1 MDYHLIICSLIFIF
15 AIASFCWG
23 KLSMATTS
31 MTSLVLLMLTG
42 CLDASTAAAN
52 FGNANALLMV
62 SMGVVA
68 AAFGKTQFVDKLASG
83 VGKMANGSV
92 TKVTAGYVLMAAVL
106 TQFIASPTTVFAIVA
121 PLAGATLDSLGMSR
135 SKVMFPVALT
145 ALVCCVVL
153 PFGSG
158 ATTFSQLNGY
168 LEASEYTTYAVELL
182 DPMKARLPL
191 MIVCI
196 LYSIFI
202 APRTCPENP
211 VVPITFMHQ
220 HNAKKEPLPR
230 FQEISALVVFFGCTI
245 ALVFAAKLGLKP
257 WQVTVTAALLMVLTG
272 VLKPKEAVSV
282 MPIWLY
288 LLFVGAL
295 SIGSALVQT
304 GAGDMI
310 GTVIAGLLGEFH
322 NEFLIYLILFL
333 LPFITTQFMQNL
345 ATGPIFYP
353 IVINACKIMGAN
365 PVGPVIAVSMAVVC
379 AFMTPM
385 ATATVPQFMGEGG
398 YDVRTLLK
406 ISWLPA
412 LIFVLVS
419 AVSLTISFP
428 LYG

>member
-1 MDYHLIICSLIFIF
+1 MDPHLIICFVVF
-15 AIASFCWG
+15 ALSVVSFCWG

-31 MTSLVLLMLTG
+31 MTALVLLMLTG
-42 CLDASTAAAN
+42 CLDAKTAAAN
-52 FGNANALLMV
+52 FGNSNALLMV

-68 AAFGKTQFVDKLASG
+68 AAFGKTQFVDKLATG
-83 VGKMANGSV
+83 IGNMAKGSV
-92 TKVTAGYVLMAAVL
+92 TKVVAGYVLMAAIL

-121 PLAGATLDSLGMSR
+121 PLAGATLDSIGMSR
-135 SKVMFPVALT
+135 SKVMFPIAL
-145 ALVCCVVL
+145 AAIVPCVTL

-158 ATTFSQLNGY
+158 AATYAQLNAY
-168 LEASEYTTYAVELL
+168 LEANEYTTYAVQLL

-191 MIVCI
+191 MITAI
-196 LYSIFI
+196 LVAIFV
-202 APRTCPENP
+202 APKLCPENP
-211 VVPITFMHQ
+211 VVPIVQMHQ
-220 HNAKKEPLPR
+220 HGTKKVPMPK
-230 FQEISALVVFFGCTI
+230 FQEISALVIFFGCTVMLI
-245 ALVFAAKLGLKP
+245 FASKIGLAP

-282 MPIWLY
+282 MPVWLY

-310 GTVIAGLLGEFH
+310 GKAVASIMGSLHSEYMM
-322 NEFLIYLILFL
+322 YLVLFL

-353 IVINACKIMGAN
+353 IVIQTCKIMGAN
-365 PVGPVIAVSMAVVC
+365 PVGPCIAVSMAVLC
-379 AFMTPM
+379 SFMTPM
-385 ATATVPQFMGEGG
+385 ATATVSQFMGEGG

-412 LIFVLVS
+412 LIFTIV
-419 AVSLTISFP
+419 ATISLTLFFP
-428 LYG
+428 LFP